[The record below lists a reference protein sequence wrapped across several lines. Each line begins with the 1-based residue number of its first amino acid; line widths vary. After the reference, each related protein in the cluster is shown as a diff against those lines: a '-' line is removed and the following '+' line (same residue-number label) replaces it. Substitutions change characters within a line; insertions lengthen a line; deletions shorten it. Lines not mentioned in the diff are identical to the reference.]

1 MKNIRNDLHLL
12 VSCAQYLP
20 NACSVHLVTENVSLP
35 CERKKKC
42 DSIKSMFNVIQFWS
56 RLNREQISVLLLSSL
71 RAFFSFSLP
80 ICLISAINCSLF
92 VFIARRIAVIYFSSK
107 KLHAFRHCYFLCI
120 NGRKIHINSF
130 TVISILV
137 VAESGVCKSVHIWR
151 SVELILSDFLFITM
165 LDTELNHREQFEN
178 RKSST
183 LNRMKW
189 EGISWIKYLKLNA
202 SCFIIYSSF

>member
-1 MKNIRNDLHLL
+1 MFSPSRYRECFTSVREKKNAIRL
-12 VSCAQYLP
+12 SR
-20 NACSVHLVTENVSLP
+20 CSMLSNSGPVWTE
-35 CERKKKC
+35 
-42 DSIKSMFNVIQFWS
+42 S
-56 RLNREQISVLLLSSL
+56 RS
-71 RAFFSFSLP
+71 AFYYFHHCVPLFSFSLS

-178 RKSST
+178 RKSSP

>member
-137 VAESGVCKSVHIWR
+137 VAESVRV
-151 SVELILSDFLFITM
+151 FIYG
-165 LDTELNHREQFEN
+165 DQWNSFYRIF
-178 RKSST
+178 
-183 LNRMKW
+183 
-189 EGISWIKYLKLNA
+189 YL
-202 SCFIIYSSF
+202 